1 MSEGNIKSIGK
12 NIITSSPY
20 TIYQA
25 GILASIVTGDPKYVV
40 FSLFAMIMG
49 DGFNALEK
57 KIAKKIMGEDS
68 SIGKRPS
75 GCGIGNGKEDDC
87 TGCGIYKPLNEFNK
101 DKSKPTGYAGYCKPC
116 HQARVSK
123 FHNSWG
129 SGIYQVLNKIT
140 NVFYVGKSSQLRR
153 RKCEHFTLN
162 KPDNVASPLLR
173 DSIKQYGKQNFEFII
188 LKKCSVDKLD
198 KLEKQYIQE
207 LKPTLNNNDK
217 F

>member
-57 KIAKKIMGEDS
+57 KIAKKIMGDDS

-87 TGCGIYKPLNEFNK
+87 TGCGIYPSFGNKSVTWGMPSGHAQITSFAATFWTIYVWMKYKNETDIEK
-101 DKSKPTGYAGYCKPC
+101 
-116 HQARVSK
+116 
-123 FHNSWG
+123 
-129 SGIYQVLNKIT
+129 
-140 NVFYVGKSSQLRR
+140 
-153 RKCEHFTLN
+153 
-162 KPDNVASPLLR
+162 
-173 DSIKQYGKQNFEFII
+173 KQI
-188 LKKCSVDKLD
+188 LKVKAIVSTIIMWMLSAGVWSQRVMSSCHNIFQIIAGVMFGIIFGIIAYKISTCIFKNKYCTTRVL
-198 KLEKQYIQE
+198 
-207 LKPTLNNNDK
+207 
-217 F
+217 